1 MESISAAL
9 AFKRQRGFWMV
20 SALAL
25 LLSVLTYV
33 NPLLIDSLNAR
44 LCAGCATQTILYG
57 TKRFN
62 DIGAWVYVALRL
74 PLVALLVAM
83 ILRFPRKVADP
94 PAARSKAHAPA
105 TRFFDPLMGLR
116 ALACMLVLLGHYFLV
131 IFPFANNGVSAPVR
145 ALLRS
150 SPWAG
155 VWVFFAL
162 SGYLMGKGFAKGR
175 YSLDES
181 GAFLFYRNRLLRIM
195 PIYVVSIVLVSM
207 YRYPAVL
214 QPHKLW
220 MLIEMMIFDYRGDLP
235 VNPVG
240 ALWSVSTE
248 VQFYLL
254 VPALMVGLLWLRS
267 RMRRGFVV
275 VPLLLMVLG
284 TAARLWFVLRSPHR
298 SYSLSYS
305 FIYAPLLSN
314 LDIFV
319 AGLSVNLISRTKV
332 VSSAARL
339 SIGTSLWIGAAAF
352 YAAICGLTYFLL
364 LHRTLEHVW
373 AVGPICCTVF
383 AVLFIHMAE
392 RLGRI
397 PMDGR
402 VAGKVFLAI
411 QTVGTLTYC
420 LYVFHPEIYINN
432 ASLLAPDHP
441 LRVSLVHFPYV
452 LLQVFA
458 VATFFYLS
466 VEKPFDAHK
475 RVSGTALLDAP

>member
-9 AFKRQRGFWMV
+9 GFKRQRGFWAV
-20 SALAL
+20 AALAL

-33 NPLLIDSLNAR
+33 NPILIDSFNAR
-44 LCAGCATQTILYG
+44 LCAGCAPQTILYG

-62 DIGAWVYVALRL
+62 DIGGWLYLLLRL

-83 ILRFPRKVADP
+83 ILRFPRKSTGDHRV
-94 PAARSKAHAPA
+94 KAHGS
-105 TRFFDPLMGLR
+105 TGRFFDPLMGLR
-116 ALACMLVLLGHYFLV
+116 ALACMLVLFGHYFLV
-131 IFPFANNGVSAPVR
+131 MFPFSNTGVPPPVR
-145 ALLRS
+145 AVLRS

-162 SGYLMGKGFAKGR
+162 SGYLMGKGFARAR

-195 PIYVVSIVLVSM
+195 PVYVVSIVLVSI
-207 YRYPAVL
+207 YRYPAAL
-214 QPHKLW
+214 QPRHLW
-220 MLIEMMIFDYRGDLP
+220 MLLEMTIFDYRGDLP
-235 VNPVG
+235 FNPIG

-254 VPALMVGLLWLRS
+254 VPALMVVLLWLWR
-267 RMRRGFVV
+267 RMGLWFVAFPV
-275 VPLLLMVLG
+275 LLVALG
-284 TAARLWFVLRSPHR
+284 TVVRLWFILRSPHR
-298 SYSLSYS
+298 SYSFSYS

-314 LDIFV
+314 LDIFI
-319 AGLSVNLISRTKV
+319 AGMSVNLLPRGRI
-332 VSSAARL
+332 VSPAARRL
-339 SIGTSLWIGAAAF
+339 SGALLWFGSAAF
-352 YAAICGLTYFLL
+352 YAGISGLSNYLL
-364 LHRTLEHVW
+364 VHRSVRHFW
-373 AVGPICCTVF
+373 AVGPICCVVF
-383 AVLFIHMAE
+383 AALFINMAE

-397 PMDGR
+397 QIGTSL
-402 VAGKVFLAI
+402 AGKVFVAI

-432 ASLLAPDHP
+432 ASLLGGVH
-441 LRVSLVHFPYV
+441 SLPTILAHFPYV

-466 VEKPFDAHK
+466 VEKPFDARK
-475 RVSGTALLDAP
+475 KVSGTALLDPP

>member
-1 MESISAAL
+1 
-9 AFKRQRGFWMV
+9 
-20 SALAL
+20 
-25 LLSVLTYV
+25 
-33 NPLLIDSLNAR
+33 
-44 LCAGCATQTILYG
+44 
-57 TKRFN
+57 
-62 DIGAWVYVALRL
+62 
-74 PLVALLVAM
+74 
-83 ILRFPRKVADP
+83 
-94 PAARSKAHAPA
+94 
-105 TRFFDPLMGLR
+105 
-116 ALACMLVLLGHYFLV
+116 MLVLLGHYFLV

-397 PMDGR
+397 RMDGR

-432 ASLLAPDHP
+432 ASLLPPDHS